1 MTGRPLFI
9 SGGRVLSPQAGE
21 GPQDAAPA
29 EILVQDG
36 RIRALLPPGTPRPPD
51 AEALDATGHLLIPG
65 LVNAHTHSH
74 LAFAKGIQDR
84 WNLELHLNAGPWTNV
99 LLSHAHRRLA
109 TLLSAAEMIS
119 KGCTAAY
126 DLHFEIPEPTLEGME
141 CVAEAYE
148 EAGMRVLIAPMLA
161 DKSIW
166 QAIPG
171 LAAAAPQAPP
181 SLAATRP
188 TSATLADLDHLVRA
202 WRYPRAQAGLGLA
215 PTIPLHCSQ
224 DLMRGCAELSR
235 AQGLQVHMHL
245 AESKLQAVAGAQ
257 VYGESLT
264 AHLARIGL
272 LSDRFT
278 AAHAVWLEDA
288 DMDILAA
295 HGAKVAHNPGSNLR
309 LGNGIAAARRMRA
322 RGLTLGIGTDA
333 SSCADGLNMFE
344 AMRSAALVSHIMSD
358 DPRRWLAA
366 SEVFSMATE
375 GGAALMGL
383 EQEIGR
389 LAPGYAA
396 DIVFLSLDH
405 LNYIPLN
412 APLQQMVFMET
423 GAAVQRVMV
432 AGRTLYA
439 DGVFLTLDLPK
450 LKREVEAAVEEIR
463 AQVSDRKAQ
472 CAALAP
478 SLLEACLCMSRSS
491 GLTERRFSCA

>member
-1 MTGRPLFI
+1 MTGRALFI
-9 SGGRVLSPQAGE
+9 SGGRVLTPGADA
-21 GPQDAAPA
+21 DAAPA

-36 RIRALLPPGTPRPPD
+36 RILALLPPGTVPPVE
-51 AEALDATGHLLIPG
+51 AEILDARGHLLIPG

-84 WNLELHLNAGPWTNV
+84 WNLELHLNAGPWSNV

-126 DLHFEIPEPTLEGME
+126 DLHFEIPEPTLEGMQT
-141 CVAEAYE
+141 VADAYG

-161 DKSIW
+161 DRSIW

-171 LAAAAPQAPP
+171 LAAAAAPLTPP

-188 TSATLADLDHLVRA
+188 TTETLADLDRLVRA
-202 WRYPRAQAGLGLA
+202 WRHPRAEAGLALA
-215 PTIPLHCSQ
+215 PTIPLHCSAE
-224 DLMRGCAELSR
+224 LMAGCAALSR
-235 AQGLQVHMHL
+235 AHGLEVHMHL
-245 AESKLQAVAGAQ
+245 SESKLQAVAGAQ

-264 AHLARIGL
+264 AQLARIGL
-272 LSDRFT
+272 LSERFT

-288 DMDILAA
+288 DLDLLAA

-309 LGNGIAAARRMRA
+309 LGNGIAAARRMQE

-366 SEVFSMATE
+366 REVFSMATE

-383 EQEIGR
+383 QQDIGR
-389 LAPGYAA
+389 IAPGYAA

-405 LNYIPLN
+405 LNYIPL
-412 APLQQMVFMET
+412 
-423 GAAVQRVMV
+423 
-432 AGRTLYA
+432 
-439 DGVFLTLDLPK
+439 
-450 LKREVEAAVEEIR
+450 
-463 AQVSDRKAQ
+463 
-472 CAALAP
+472 
-478 SLLEACLCMSRSS
+478 
-491 GLTERRFSCA
+491 